1 MAEVAAE
8 QELYR
13 ACRIIFGSELTVSR
27 EFLEYIQPAGVKSA
41 FRRKAMETHPDRMA
55 DHDEVA
61 RKKSAR
67 MFHAVQQAYE
77 KLLHYVDAR
86 EKGFRFH
93 GAGHQ
98 GRGAAG
104 NGGGDP
110 APPGKRWP
118 GQKTAAHAG
127 FGGTAGT
134 TRNGRSAGEKCQ
146 NDGGRK
152 AAAAQPLYQG
162 NIPERPLLFGHY
174 LYYAGQVSW
183 QSIVEALMWQRSQRP
198 RLGEIAKERGW
209 LNSEKVSLVL
219 KGCLRSSLP
228 FGQQA
233 VQQGLLTPAQLQTL
247 VVEQKRQHKKFGQF
261 FLDQKIL
268 TPQQLQVLLFR
279 FQRHNAR
286 LARTG
291 SAWTR

>member
-8 QELYR
+8 QELYH
-13 ACRIIFGSELTVSR
+13 ACRIIFGAELTVSR

-41 FRRKAMETHPDRMA
+41 FRRRAMETHPDRM
-55 DHDEVA
+55 DGHDELT

-93 GAGHQ
+93 GVVRHGARASATG
-98 GRGAAG
+98 GCGPASPVPSRRGKGAAAAPG
-104 NGGGDP
+104 FSGDSR
-110 APPGKRWP
+110 ARPGRKSD
-118 GQKTAAHAG
+118 
-127 FGGTAGT
+127 
-134 TRNGRSAGEKCQ
+134 GRFYQ
-146 NDGGRK
+146 NDGGGK
-152 AAAAQPLYQG
+152 ASCAQLLYQG
-162 NIPERPLLFGHY
+162 AIPDRPLLFGHY

-183 QSIVEALMWQRSQRP
+183 QSIIEALTWQRAQRP

-233 VQQGLLTPAQLQTL
+233 VQQGLLTRSQLQAL
-247 VVEQKRQHKKFGQF
+247 VFEQKRQHKKFGQF
-261 FLDQKIL
+261 FVSEKIL

-286 LARTG
+286 LVRSG